1 MCKVGA
7 MQDFKNYIES
17 MTTEDRAE
25 MALGLIAVVRTRTGS
40 LCTINFEMFDRRIH
54 EIVFCKDDIED
65 SESLPEGFKELIFYS
80 NFVDDVKN
88 DLSLKVLKSLNF
100 FS

>member
-1 MCKVGA
+1 MGA
-7 MQDFKNYIES
+7 VQDFKSYIEA
-17 MTTEDRAE
+17 MTDEDRAE

-80 NFVDDVKN
+80 NFVDDAKKE
-88 DLSLKVLKSLNF
+88 LSERVLKSLNF
-100 FS
+100 FG